1 MSILGSLELALALG
15 MRHALEIDHV
25 AAVGTLIEQAPRPL
39 AVTQVAARW
48 ALGHAVTLLSAGLLL
63 VLTGVRLPGRFE
75 LAAEIAVAALL
86 VVLGVLRLMAR
97 RFAHAG
103 LARGAFAVGLLHGLA
118 GSGPMVLLAV
128 STLGSGSHALLYLVL
143 VSLGTLLGMLGIA
156 GAFSLPLA
164 RMTGRARAQRAVEVV
179 AGLASI
185 VAGVRIAGDLLF

>member
-1 MSILGSLELALALG
+1 MSILGSLELAFALG
-15 MRHALEIDHV
+15 VRHALEVDHV
-25 AAVGTLIEQAPRPL
+25 AAVGTLLERAPRPL

-48 ALGHAVTLLSAGLLL
+48 ALGHAVTLLGAGLLL
-63 VLTGVRLPGRFE
+63 VLTGARLPSRFE
-75 LAAEIAVAALL
+75 WGAELTVAALL
-86 VVLGVLRLMAR
+86 VVLGLLRLMAR
-97 RFAHAG
+97 PSVQEG

-143 VSLGTLLGMLGIA
+143 VSLGTLLGMVGIA

-164 RMTGRARAQRAVEVV
+164 RLMDRARVQRTLEVV

-185 VAGVRIAGDLLF
+185 VAGARIAAELLL